1 MKRILFATV
10 CAASVA
16 AAGAVSAQDSQTV
29 AINASVAAKCGV
41 SAQSSTVT
49 LPADLTNA
57 EAKVRSSVTAE
68 IAEAL
73 NGARI
78 IAFCNGVNNS
88 VTLERAV
95 LAREG
100 ASGNGFADGGFAQFI
115 RYNLDASINGL
126 ALDSTSDEGASAV
139 AQRFGGHVS
148 SSSEATHVRF
158 EPSANNGAAVASRGG
173 ASLTA
178 GNWVAATDRRLAAG
192 AYTGS
197 INLIVAPGA

>member
-1 MKRILFATV
+1 MKRILLAAVGVATLV
-10 CAASVA
+10 
-16 AAGAVSAQDSQTV
+16 AAGAASAQENQTV
-29 AINASVAAKCGV
+29 AINATVAPKCGV

-49 LPADLTNA
+49 LPADLTNS
-57 EAKVRSSVTAE
+57 EAKVRAAVTDE

-88 VTLERAV
+88 VTVERAV

-100 ASGNGFADGGFAQFI
+100 ATDNGLTEGGFAQFI
-115 RYNLDASINGL
+115 RYNLDASINGML
-126 ALDSTSDEGASAV
+126 LDSTSDEGATTV
-139 AQRFGGHVS
+139 AKRFGGHLS

-158 EPSANNGAAVASRGG
+158 AKATSDGAAIASRGG
-173 ASLTA
+173 SSATA
-178 GNWVAATDRRLAAG
+178 GNWLGLTDRRLAAG